1 MAEEGGLEKV
11 RATIARI
18 EEHLKFI
25 DSRLCGIEERMVSS
39 EVLDQIVTRLLDR
52 IAVDTVKPGCKVVF
66 ENMGERLRAV
76 ELSLEGLVVKMSMLT
91 AGIAILVSIA
101 KDFIFK

>member
-1 MAEEGGLEKV
+1 MTEGGLDAV

-18 EEHLKFI
+18 EEHLTFI
-25 DSRLCGIEERMVSS
+25 DKRLGSIEERMVSA

-52 IAVDTVKPGCKVVF
+52 IAADTVKPGCKVVF
-66 ENMGERLRAV
+66 EDIGGRLRAV
-76 ELSLEGLVVKMSMLT
+76 ELSLQGLTVKMGILT
-91 AGIAILVSIA
+91 AGIAIIISIA